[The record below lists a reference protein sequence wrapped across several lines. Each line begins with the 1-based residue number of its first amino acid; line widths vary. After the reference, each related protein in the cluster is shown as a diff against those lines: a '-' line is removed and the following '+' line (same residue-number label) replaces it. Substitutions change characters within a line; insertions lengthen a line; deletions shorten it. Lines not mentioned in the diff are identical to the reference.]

1 MYGYVVVNKPELRFR
16 EFDMYRSYYCGLCDA
31 LGSQHG
37 LLSKMTLS
45 YDFTFLV
52 MLLTGLYEPEV
63 TMCEKRCMVHPVGKH
78 TFRRSKVTDYVADM
92 DLLMAYYKCLD
103 DWNDD
108 HNIAARAESAYFKK
122 KAAGI
127 QNKYPDKAKVIK
139 GELERLSSLENAGET
154 DIDTV
159 SSCFGNIMAAVLA
172 MKHDEW
178 QETLERLGFYLGKFI
193 YILDAYDDLD
203 ADIRK
208 NRYNMLKAYYER
220 DDFEQM
226 VLGILNGVMAQCAR
240 QFEFLPII
248 QDAEI
253 LKNIIYSGVWTRYEQ
268 AKKRRMEVKK

>member
-16 EFDMYRSYYCGLCDA
+16 EFDMYRSYYCGLCDT
-31 LGSQHG
+31 LGSRHG
-37 LLSKMTLS
+37 LMSRMTLS

-52 MLLTGLYEPEV
+52 LLLTGLYEPEV
-63 TMCEKRCMVHPVGKH
+63 TVCEKQCMVHPVKKH
-78 TFRRSKVTDYVADM
+78 TFRRSEITDYVADM

-108 HNIAARAESAYFKK
+108 RNVAARAEAAYFKK

-127 QNKYPDKAKVIK
+127 EDKYPDKAKVIK
-139 GELERLSSLENAGET
+139 QELDRLSGLENAGET
-154 DIDTV
+154 NIDTV

-178 QETLERLGFYLGKFI
+178 QETLERLGFYLGKYI
-193 YILDAYDDLD
+193 YILDAYDDID
-203 ADIRK
+203 DDIRK
-208 NRYNMLKAYYER
+208 NRYNMLKAYYQR

-240 QFEFLPII
+240 QFEFLPIV

-268 AKKRRMEVKK
+268 AKKRHMEVKK